1 MGLVKA
7 ENLIYEKRKPSKT
20 FDVMFAQFIVVLA
33 VLAVSAVAYDRNELV
48 LQDNIPDVIK
58 TKQRK

>member
-1 MGLVKA
+1 MKT
-7 ENLIYEKRKPSKT
+7 ENLIYEKRKPHYT
-20 FDVMFAQFIVVLA
+20 FDVMFAHFIVVLA

>member
-7 ENLIYEKRKPSKT
+7 ENLIYEKRKSSKT
-20 FDVMFAQFIVVLA
+20 FDVMIAQFIVVLA